1 MSDNTNRSP
10 FYQATQI
17 ASQLKT
23 IEANQSVEEV
33 VAKAERISSVMELNL
48 DYIYNGLNDVL
59 DMVDAPDARRVIEDI
74 RDEVY
79 RCMR

>member
-17 ASQLKT
+17 ADQMKI
-23 IEANQSVEEV
+23 IESNENMDDI
-33 VAKAERISSVMELNL
+33 VAKAERISSAMELDLNS
-48 DYIYNGLNDVL
+48 IYDSLNVVL
-59 DMVDAPDARRVIEDI
+59 DMIDNPDARKAVEDV
-74 RDEVY
+74 RDEIY